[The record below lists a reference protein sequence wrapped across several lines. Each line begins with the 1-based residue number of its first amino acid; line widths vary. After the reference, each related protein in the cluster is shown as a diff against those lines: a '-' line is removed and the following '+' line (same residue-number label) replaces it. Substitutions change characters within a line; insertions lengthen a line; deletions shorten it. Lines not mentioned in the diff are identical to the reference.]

1 MSFPKVFRRM
11 IEQNVL
17 EVLYISLLSLVMII
31 DVDVLKWDGQYPR
44 LMHELAILTKFMIY

>member
-31 DVDVLKWDGQYPR
+31 DVDVLK
-44 LMHELAILTKFMIY
+44 